1 MQHQA
6 TPAGP
11 LTTPKALRRA
21 TGAHD
26 ILVELLLADLA
37 GLLLALV
44 LGALFGALL
53 VPPIG
58 WVFQCYGAV
67 LHASLPLDIATLVIA
82 CCLANGI
89 LRRWVLHKEA
99 DAAWGCAAVLFLVAV
114 VASPILYF
122 VKRSWIAIP
131 SPVFPPVKLSP
142 LSWSPPPSALGL
154 LVAAGLYLLA
164 HVALWQRE
172 RHETAEKLRTF
183 SRAHQGGRLCRLLEQ
198 IYGYYRAGQARFDT
212 PPVARLKTPR
222 MFYHFPRRPP
232 GEGEDALDVLAHPER
247 EIYLVD
253 RELVICR
260 MHLSNQPEQ
269 LAVLMPLVA
278 RLLHDYN
285 SPVARVEQ
293 LLRMA
298 ELGRTSRWFYL
309 LLPIPLI
316 VARSCERRW
325 QAIEPE
331 RQLDRDHF
339 AWQCWEGGRL
349 RQLLLNQL
357 AYLDRAN
364 KPDNELPTLAERI
377 DHLDSLRDTEGQ
389 QIKELRATLPPAPS
403 SPPNDSQPSPPEK

>member
-53 VPPIG
+53 VPLIG
-58 WVFQCYGAV
+58 GVFQFYGGV
-67 LHASLPLDIATLVIA
+67 LHASLPLNIATLVFA

-89 LRRWVLHKEA
+89 LRKWVLHK
-99 DAAWGCAAVLFLVAV
+99 DASASWGCAAALVLVAV
-114 VASPILYF
+114 VASVILYF
-122 VKRSWIAIP
+122 AKRSWIAIP
-131 SPVFPPVKLSP
+131 SPVFLSVAQTP
-142 LSWSPPPSALGL
+142 LSWSPPPSAPGL

-164 HVALWQRE
+164 HVALWQAE
-172 RHETAEKLRTF
+172 RNETAEKLRTF
-183 SRAHQGGRLCRLLEQ
+183 SRAHENGRLWRLLEQ
-198 IYGYYRAGQARFDT
+198 IYDRYRAGLARFDT

-222 MFYHFPRRPP
+222 VFYHFPRRPP
-232 GEGEDALDVLAHPER
+232 GEGEDELDVLAHPER
-247 EIYLVD
+247 EIYLVG

-260 MHLSNQPEQ
+260 MHLSNQKEQ
-269 LAVLMPLVA
+269 LMVLMPLVA
-278 RLLHDYN
+278 RLLHDFN

-298 ELGRTSRWFYL
+298 KLGRASRWFYL

-316 VARSCERRW
+316 VARSCARRW

-331 RQLDRDHF
+331 RQLDRDRF

-357 AYLDRAN
+357 AYLNRAN

-377 DHLDSLRDTEGQ
+377 DHLDSLRDTESQ
-389 QIKELRATLPPAPS
+389 QVKELRATLPP
-403 SPPNDSQPSPPEK
+403 PPTTPPPSPPPQSTN

>member
-37 GLLLALV
+37 GLLGALV

-58 WVFQCYGAV
+58 WGFQFYGAI
-67 LHASLPLDIATLVIA
+67 LHASLPLDLATLVFA
-82 CCLANGI
+82 CCLANGM
-89 LRRWVLHKEA
+89 LRRWVLHK
-99 DAAWGCAAVLFLVAV
+99 DASASWGCAAALFLVAAI
-114 VASPILYF
+114 ASIILYF
-122 VKRSWIAIP
+122 AKQSWIAIP

-142 LSWSPPPSALGL
+142 LSWSPPPSAPGL

-164 HVALWQRE
+164 HIALWQRE
-172 RHETAEKLRTF
+172 RSETAEKLRTF
-183 SRAHQGGRLCRLLEQ
+183 SRAHEGGRLCRLLEQ
-198 IYGYYRAGQARFDT
+198 IYSSYRQGLARFDT

-222 MFYHFPRRPP
+222 VFYHFPRRQP
-232 GEGEDALDVLAHPER
+232 GEGEDALDILAHPER
-247 EIYLVD
+247 EIYLVGH
-253 RELVICR
+253 ELVICKV
-260 MHLSNQPEQ
+260 HLSNQKEQ

-278 RLLHDYN
+278 RLLHDFN

-298 ELGRTSRWFYL
+298 KLGRASRGFYL
-309 LLPIPLI
+309 LLPIPLAI
-316 VARSCERRW
+316 AHSCERRW
-325 QAIEPE
+325 QAVESD
-331 RQLDRDHF
+331 RQLDRDRF

-349 RQLLLNQL
+349 RQLLINQL
-357 AYLDRAN
+357 AYLDRTN

-377 DHLDSLRDTEGQ
+377 DNLDSLRDTEGQ
-389 QIKELRATLPPAPS
+389 QVKELRATLPPPPTTPPPS
-403 SPPNDSQPSPPEK
+403 PSPPSTN